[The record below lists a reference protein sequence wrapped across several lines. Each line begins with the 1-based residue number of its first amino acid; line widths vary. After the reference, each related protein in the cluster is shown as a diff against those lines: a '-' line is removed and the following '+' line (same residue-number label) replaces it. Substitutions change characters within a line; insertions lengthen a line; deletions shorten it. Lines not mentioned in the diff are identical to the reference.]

1 MEQED
6 ILDKFIIV
14 SMQKCESLD
23 TLIYNFKQFIVNEV
37 ENNSYIENGTLYYVD
52 YKIPT
57 AYIAKYGML
66 ECTSVLETY
75 LTSKDI
81 NRIPYKSSVN
91 KDYGLRLYNS
101 ELKTV
106 KNYLGIKENM
116 YGKYVYGI
124 DNEGKT
130 DKDKKHLVN
139 SNAVVGIIYPI
150 VIKK

>member
-57 AYIAKYGML
+57 
-66 ECTSVLETY
+66 
-75 LTSKDI
+75 
-81 NRIPYKSSVN
+81 
-91 KDYGLRLYNS
+91 
-101 ELKTV
+101 
-106 KNYLGIKENM
+106 
-116 YGKYVYGI
+116 
-124 DNEGKT
+124 
-130 DKDKKHLVN
+130 VN